1 MFKVQ
6 GREQG
11 TGRSTKAA
19 GDEAESL
26 ALAYLQRQ
34 GLVLVQR
41 NYRLAGGPHA
51 RGAEIDLILRDRDG
65 TLVFVEVRAR
75 AAAAHGGALA
85 SVSPA
90 KQRRIVR
97 AAQHYLLHL
106 PSAPPCRFDVVAI
119 DAGQLRGVRAAFDA
133 G

>member
-1 MFKVQ
+1 MFKAG
-6 GREQG
+6 GRGQQE
-11 TGRSTKAA
+11 GRSTKAI
-19 GDEAESL
+19 GDDAESL

-41 NYRLAGGPHA
+41 NYRVAGGPFA
-51 RGAEIDLILRDRDG
+51 RGAEVDLILRDRDG

-75 AAAAHGGALA
+75 AGAEHGGALA
-85 SVSPA
+85 SVGGT

-97 AAQHYLLHL
+97 AAQHYLLRL
-106 PSAPPCRFDVVAI
+106 PVLPPCRFDVVAL
-119 DAGQLRGVRAAFDA
+119 DAGQIRWVKAAFDA

>member
-1 MFKVQ
+1 MFKAG
-6 GREQG
+6 GREP
-11 TGRSTKAA
+11 RSTKAI

-26 ALAYLQRQ
+26 ALAHLQRQ

-41 NYRLAGGPHA
+41 NYRVAGGPHA
-51 RGAEIDLILRDRDG
+51 RGAELDLILRDRDG

-75 AAAAHGGALA
+75 AAAGHGGALA
-85 SVSPA
+85 SVTGL

-97 AAQHYLLHL
+97 AAQHYLLRL
-106 PSAPPCRFDVVAI
+106 PSPPPCRFDVVAI
-119 DAGQLRGVRAAFDA
+119 DAGQVRWVKAAFDA